1 VWQLEYKEQ
10 NKLSKIVEVAEKVT
24 GKPKTTLVVFC
35 LMYLTEK
42 MCPAGWVNF
51 NNTCYLLSTESDS
64 WDKGRQDCRDRG
76 ADLVVIDS
84 YKEEEFLCKF
94 IIKQDTWIGLNDRD
108 NEGNWKWIDGAPLIL
123 AYWMRGQPDSGN
135 GNPQWGE
142 EDCAHLQAHMKTDQN
157 WNDVRC
163 DASKQWICEKVP

>member
-1 VWQLEYKEQ
+1 VIY
-10 NKLSKIVEVAEKVT
+10 AECFGCVT
-24 GKPKTTLVVFC
+24 SFLIFSVFC